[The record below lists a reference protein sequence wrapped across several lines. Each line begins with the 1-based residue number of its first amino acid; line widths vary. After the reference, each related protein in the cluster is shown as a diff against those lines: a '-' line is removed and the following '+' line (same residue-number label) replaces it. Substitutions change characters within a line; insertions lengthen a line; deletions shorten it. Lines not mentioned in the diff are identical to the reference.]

1 MPIAPYILLG
11 RLLKLAPRDA
21 PAPLRYLGAALLI
34 AVAAGIR
41 LSLGIDSLPYLLF
54 IPFIMAGA
62 FWFGLGPGIFATL
75 LSVLLAETLF
85 VKAPAYF
92 ALFSERWVSHA
103 LFVLVNVI
111 MAMVCAAQRRSLE
124 SLHRFAGNLGE
135 EVALRTRQRDL
146 IWQASPDLLC
156 TATLEGQLLDLNP
169 AWTSTLGWS
178 AEQLRHEP
186 FMAFVHVEDRARTE
200 AALERLTLGEPVFGF
215 ENRYRHREGGYR
227 WLSWNSVLQ
236 DGLIYSAVR
245 EVTAIREQQEAL
257 RQTEEQLRQSQKMEA
272 VGQLTGGIAH
282 DFNNLLTGVIG
293 SLDMLSLRLAQGRYT
308 DLERYATG
316 AKGAAERA
324 AALTHRLLAFSRRQA
339 LDPTATQT
347 NALVL
352 GMEELIRRSVG
363 PQVEIHIELAEA
375 LNPTLCDPHQL
386 ENALLNLCINA
397 RDAMPE
403 GGTLRIVTANRRLN
417 DAQAAA
423 LELPPGDYVTLA
435 VLDTGTGMPP
445 EVLARAFDPF
455 FTTKPVGMGT
465 GLGLSMIYGF
475 AKQSGGV
482 AHIVSAPKRGTT
494 VTLYLP
500 RLVDAPPPSIE
511 TLRTSPLR
519 YPAGMTVLVVDDEPL
534 VRTLVDEALREHR
547 IRTLEATD
555 AATALQVLESDT
567 PLDLL
572 IADVGLPGGLS
583 GCQLAALARERRPGL
598 MTLLITGY
606 AEADLPGQP
615 LPVPG
620 VEVLAKPFTLER
632 LMTQIDLLLAA
643 REQRPQA

>member
-1 MPIAPYILLG
+1 MPIATHILLG

-21 PAPLRYLGAALLI
+21 PAPLRYLGATLLI

-54 IPFIMAGA
+54 IPFIMAGS

-124 SLHRFAGNLGE
+124 SLYRFAGNLGE
-135 EVALRTRQRDL
+135 QVTLRTRQRDL

-215 ENRYRHREGGYR
+215 ENRYRHRDGGYR

-236 DGLIYSAVR
+236 DGLIYSTVR
-245 EVTAIREQQEAL
+245 EITAIREQQEAL

-347 NALVL
+347 NVLVL

-423 LELPPGDYVTLA
+423 LELPPGD
-435 VLDTGTGMPP
+435 
-445 EVLARAFDPF
+445 
-455 FTTKPVGMGT
+455 
-465 GLGLSMIYGF
+465 
-475 AKQSGGV
+475 
-482 AHIVSAPKRGTT
+482 
-494 VTLYLP
+494 
-500 RLVDAPPPSIE
+500 
-511 TLRTSPLR
+511 
-519 YPAGMTVLVVDDEPL
+519 
-534 VRTLVDEALREHR
+534 
-547 IRTLEATD
+547 
-555 AATALQVLESDT
+555 
-567 PLDLL
+567 
-572 IADVGLPGGLS
+572 
-583 GCQLAALARERRPGL
+583 
-598 MTLLITGY
+598 
-606 AEADLPGQP
+606 
-615 LPVPG
+615 
-620 VEVLAKPFTLER
+620 
-632 LMTQIDLLLAA
+632 
-643 REQRPQA
+643 